1 MAARKRTSS
10 TSGGAEV
17 PTARGV
23 ATAVIARVHKDDAW
37 AAAVLD
43 GELERSVQLDAR
55 ERALATEL
63 VFGTL
68 RHQGFLL
75 SALAANA
82 PRGLDKLDPWT
93 RAAMLVAAH
102 QLVFL
107 DRVPSFAAVN
117 EAVGAIRRARGAG
130 LAGFANAV
138 LRKVASQAAGL
149 AAARDSAPFTSLAPW
164 LREGLVRALGE
175 DGARALVRVDG
186 APHTGLR
193 VRATEDRDAWG
204 ERLANARP
212 AATVERGDVSPL
224 AILVRGAGKLAE
236 LPGYGAAWTV
246 QEEGSQVIALAL
258 GARPGDVVLDACA
271 GRGHKTAVLAE
282 AVGPRGAVDAADLHA
297 SKLDVLR
304 AHLAELGLAPRA
316 VAEVDLS
323 VGLGSLRG
331 PYDRALVDAP
341 CTGTGT
347 LRRRPELALRKKAT
361 DPARMAAMG
370 RTILARVASAV
381 RPGGRVVY
389 SVCSVLR
396 EEAEDAIMRP
406 EELGLRPAPF
416 DADVMRG
423 LAGEA
428 TAVRL
433 LPHLHGTD
441 GYFIASFERV

>member
-1 MAARKRTSS
+1 VAARKRTS
-10 TSGGAEV
+10 TASGGAEV
-17 PTARGV
+17 PTARSV
-23 ATAVIARVHKDDAW
+23 AAAVLARVDKDDAW

-68 RHQGFLL
+68 RNHAFLVR
-75 SALAANA
+75 ALAANA

-138 LRKVASQAAGL
+138 LRKVASQAPGL
-149 AAARDSAPFTSLAPW
+149 AAARDTASYASLPTW

-175 DGARALVRVDG
+175 DAARQLVHVTG
-186 APHTGLR
+186 APPTGLR
-193 VRATEDRDAWG
+193 VRRTEDRDVWG
-204 ERLANARP
+204 ERLAEARP
-212 AATVERGDVSPL
+212 SATVERGDASPL
-224 AILVRGAGKLAE
+224 AILVRGAGRLAE
-236 LPGYGAAWTV
+236 LPGYGSAWTV

-258 GARPGDVVLDACA
+258 GARAGDVVLDACA

-282 AVGPRGAVDAADLHA
+282 AVGPGGAVDAADLHA

-323 VGLGSLRG
+323 VGVGALRG

-347 LRRRPELALRKKAT
+347 LRRRPELALRKQAT
-361 DPARMAAMG
+361 DPARMAVLG
-370 RTILARVASAV
+370 RSILARVASAV
-381 RPGGRVVY
+381 KPGGRVVY

-396 EEAEDAIMRP
+396 EEAEDALVRP
-406 EELGLRPAPF
+406 EELSLRPAPF
-416 DADVMRG
+416 DSDVVRA
-423 LAGEA
+423 LAGDA
-428 TAVRL
+428 TTLRL